1 MSNAPDGRG
10 LAEDEFDDD
19 EIDWDDESAPEDGDG
34 LSPIEEMAAE
44 GQDLFAGDQDDDEDD
59 D

>member
-10 LAEDEFDDD
+10 LAEDQFDDD
-19 EIDWDDESAPEDGDG
+19 EIDWDDESAPEDG
-34 LSPIEEMAAE
+34 LSPIDGPAAE
-44 GQDLFAGDQDDDEDD
+44 GEDLFAGDDDDDEDD

>member
-19 EIDWDDESAPEDGDG
+19 EIDWDDETAPEDG
-34 LSPIEEMAAE
+34 LSPIEGLPAE
-44 GQDLFAGDQDDDEDD
+44 GEDLFAADNDDEEDD
-59 D
+59 

>member
-10 LAEDEFDDD
+10 LAEDEFDD
-19 EIDWDDESAPEDGDG
+19 EIDLRDESAPEDGG
-34 LSPIEEMAAE
+34 GPSPIEDLAAE
-44 GQDLFAGDQDDDEDD
+44 GQDLFAGDDDDEDD